1 MPKRDFPNELRN
13 IRKRSGLSQDEVAFL
28 LEGENGGMISRYEQ
42 FNRMPSLETACA
54 LEALFGIP
62 VKDLFAGTFEKMSRR
77 LAIRVRVLEKGLET
91 PNRLT
96 AQKLNTLRS
105 AGAAFNPSTES

>member
-1 MPKRDFPNELRN
+1 MPKRDFPNQLRT

-28 LEGENGGMISRYEQ
+28 LEGENGGMISRYEK

-62 VKDLFAGTFEKMSRR
+62 VKDLFAGTFEKMSR
-77 LAIRVRVLEKGLET
+77 AMAKRVRLLEKKLNS
-91 PNRLT
+91 PDPLT
-96 AQKLNTLRS
+96 AQKLSTLRS
-105 AGAAFNPSTES
+105 VGAPLNPSTPA